1 MKIFEEY
8 FQRHKI
14 TDVPLVHH
22 CTNGALIL
30 ESFNS
35 QIWRSKWVVFSIR
48 WIDHDHR
55 PGHYLME
62 INVPVHDGYE
72 TGEVF
77 DQQVHVEKKWQE
89 YEDFILDWS
98 KSVSE
103 LKPVIGREAV
113 IFAWEM
119 FVYVFDSWFLKQPNS
134 LKQKLFQS
142 LDKDNSIQT
151 RYSNY
156 QDVAIFL
163 STHHPAVMR
172 VWKYEILS
180 KLQHDADWLARL
192 IESNYGSAQKRLVQS
207 EVATGSSV

>member
-8 FQRHKI
+8 FQRHDI
-14 TDVPLVHH
+14 IDVPLVRH
-22 CTNGALIL
+22 CTNGSLIL
-30 ESFNS
+30 ESFDS
-35 QIWRSKWVVFSIR
+35 QIWKSKWVIFSIR
-48 WIDHDHR
+48 WVDHDHR

-62 INVPVHDGYE
+62 INVPQHDGHE

-77 DQQVHVEKKWQE
+77 DQQVQIEKKWQE

-98 KSVSE
+98 KNIKGVRPI
-103 LKPVIGREAV
+103 KGKEAI

-119 FVYVFDSWFLKQPNS
+119 FVYVYDSWFLKQPES

-151 RYSNY
+151 RYSSY

-172 VWKYEILS
+172 VWKYEILA
-180 KLQHDADWLARL
+180 KLQYDTDWLARL
-192 IESNYGSAQKRLVQS
+192 IERNYESAQKRLVQS
-207 EVATGSSV
+207 EIVA